1 MGGRLLTGD
10 AGRALIRLGT
20 LAGARA
26 AAAALGCL
34 GSIVVARLLG
44 PSALGTWGLALAV
57 QGWALHAG
65 EFGLRSVATSEAARR
80 PTALGPL
87 LRRYLGLRLGIT
99 ALVVVVVAGAAAVVR
114 PDALPLLILTLLAV
128 PAAALQLDWV
138 PLSRGQEGRAAALL
152 LARPAAFLALIV
164 AVRPAQAPAL
174 AAIWLA
180 AWVIAALLSWPGLG
194 RPGGEAAPAARDL
207 LRRGAPLCVV
217 TCLNQAQLSLDLLV
231 VGAVMGTAMA
241 GDYWLASQI
250 AVAGLVMANAANQLA
265 LARIAVLPE
274 ALVRPAVGRELR
286 LLMGAALALAA
297 AFVAVQPLIPHLF
310 GHAHAGAGRIL
321 LWLLPWLVLQ
331 HPTALLQGALAARGR
346 GDAVLRA
353 TLVGVVVLALAL
365 ALAAWIAAPA
375 AFACARGL
383 AELARLVVLA
393 RSLPRPAEAG
403 PGPGLLS
410 RPAEAGPGPGLSA
423 PRPSFGRGR
432 PRPRAAR

>member
-65 EFGLRSVATSEAARR
+65 EFGLRSVATSEAARC

-194 RPGGEAAPAARDL
+194 RPGGDPAPAIRDL

-393 RSLPRPAEAG
+393 RSLPRPAEDSRG
-403 PGPGLLS
+403 PD
-410 RPAEAGPGPGLSA
+410 LSA
-423 PRPSFGRGR
+423 LRPSFGRGR